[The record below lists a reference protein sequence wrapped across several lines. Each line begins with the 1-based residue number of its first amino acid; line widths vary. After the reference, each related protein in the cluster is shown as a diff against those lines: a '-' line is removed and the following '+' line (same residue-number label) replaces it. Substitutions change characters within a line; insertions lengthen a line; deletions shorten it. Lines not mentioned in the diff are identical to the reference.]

1 VTLDAV
7 LGVRVGRLD
16 VDDVVLVAPSATTIA
31 IVGPNGAGKTTVLR
45 VLAGLVALQHGH
57 VVLDDEMLDDPAAGV
72 WQRPAAR
79 PIGVVFQDL
88 MLFPHLSALENVA
101 FGPRARGSRRSEAR
115 RSAISWLER
124 LGVADLA
131 DQRPGALSGGQA
143 QRVALA
149 RALAT
154 EPRLLLLDEPLS
166 ALDAGTRP
174 SVRRDL
180 AHHLDTFAGVAVVV
194 THDPV
199 EAMALADHIVVL
211 EDGRVTQVGDAAELR
226 ERPRSAYVAEFVGV
240 NLYRGTA
247 DGDGLVL
254 ANGARIVG
262 GNGSV
267 RGAALA
273 VVHPR
278 AVALHRSHPDGTPRN
293 VWAGTVRHVDR
304 EGDRARVHVDAAV
317 PVTAEV
323 TASSLAQLGL
333 GEGTP
338 VWASVKATEV
348 AVFEA

>member
-1 VTLDAV
+1 MLDAV
-7 LGVRVGRLD
+7 IDVRLGRLHLD
-16 VDDVVLVAPSATTIA
+16 AVTIEAAGGTTIA
-31 IVGPNGAGKTTVLR
+31 IIGPNGAGKTTALR
-45 VLAGLVALQHGH
+45 VLAGLVALERGH
-57 VVLDDEMLDDPAAGV
+57 IRLDGTVLDEPEVRAWLEPE
-72 WQRPAAR
+72 AR
-79 PIGVVFQDL
+79 PIGFVFQDL
-88 MLFPHLSALENVA
+88 HLFPHLSVLENVA
-101 FGPRARGSRRSEAR
+101 FGLRCRGAR
-115 RSAISWLER
+115 RADARRRAAGWLER
-124 LGVADLA
+124 LGIDGLA
-131 DQRPGALSGGQA
+131 GERPGALSGGQA

-154 EPRLLLLDEPLS
+154 DPRLLLLDEPLS

-211 EDGRVTQVGDAAELR
+211 EGGRVTQVGDAAELR
-226 ERPRSAYVAEFVGV
+226 ERPRSGYVAEFVGV

-262 GNGSV
+262 GDGSV

-278 AVALHRSHPDGTPRN
+278 AVALHRSRPDGTPRN
-293 VWAGTVRHVDR
+293 VWAGTVGHVDP
-304 EGDRARVHVDAAV
+304 EGGRARVHVDAEV

-323 TASSLAQLGL
+323 TTSSLAELGL

>member
-1 VTLDAV
+1 MLDAV
-7 LGVRVGRLD
+7 LDVRLGHLHLDGVTIEAAAG
-16 VDDVVLVAPSATTIA
+16 TTVA
-31 IVGPNGAGKTTVLR
+31 IVGPNGAGKTTALR
-45 VLAGLVALQHGH
+45 VLAGLVALERGH
-57 VVLDDEMLDDPAAGV
+57 VTLDGTVLDDPAVGAWLEPG
-72 WQRPAAR
+72 AR
-79 PIGVVFQDL
+79 PIGFVFQDL
-88 MLFPHLSALENVA
+88 LLFPHLSVLENVA
-101 FGPRARGSRRSEAR
+101 FGPRSRGAGHSRAR
-115 RSAISWLER
+115 RHAAEWLER
-124 LGVADLA
+124 LGIDGLGGE
-131 DQRPGALSGGQA
+131 RPGALSGGQA

-154 EPRLLLLDEPLS
+154 DPRLVLLDEPLS
-166 ALDAGTRP
+166 ALDARTRP

-180 AHHLDTFAGVAVVV
+180 ARHLDTFAGVAVVV

-199 EAMALADHIVVL
+199 EAMALADTIVVL

-254 ANGARIVG
+254 ANGARIVASDR
-262 GNGSV
+262 SV
-267 RGAALA
+267 HGDALA

-278 AVALHRSHPDGTPRN
+278 AVALHRSRPDGTPRN
-293 VWAGTVRHVDR
+293 VWAGTVRHVDP
-304 EGDRARVHVDAAV
+304 EGERVRVHVETEV

-323 TASSLAQLGL
+323 TASSLAELGL
-333 GEGTP
+333 REGTP

>member
-1 VTLDAV
+1 MLDAV
-7 LGVRVGRLD
+7 IDVRLGRLHLD
-16 VDDVVLVAPSATTIA
+16 AVTIEAAGGTTIA
-31 IVGPNGAGKTTVLR
+31 IIGPNGAGKTTALR
-45 VLAGLVALQHGH
+45 VLAGLVALERGH
-57 VVLDDEMLDDPAAGV
+57 VSLDGTVLDGPGV
-72 WQRPAAR
+72 RTWLEPEAR
-79 PIGVVFQDL
+79 PIGFVFQDL
-88 MLFPHLSALENVA
+88 HLFPHLSVLDNVA
-101 FGPRARGSRRSEAR
+101 FGPRCRGAR
-115 RSAISWLER
+115 RPDARRRAAGWLER
-124 LGVADLA
+124 LGIDGLA
-131 DQRPGALSGGQA
+131 GERPGALSGGQA

-154 EPRLLLLDEPLS
+154 DPRLLLLDEPLS

-180 AHHLDTFAGVAVVV
+180 ARHLDMFAGVAVVV

-254 ANGARIVG
+254 ANGAHLIG
-262 GNGSV
+262 GDGTV
-267 RGAALA
+267 RGDALA

-278 AVALHRSHPDGTPRN
+278 AVALHRTRPDGTPRN
-293 VWAGTVRHVDR
+293 VWAGTVGHVDP

-323 TASSLAQLGL
+323 TASSVAELGL